1 MTHKMPRAIS
11 IHLSHSR
18 IRIKLFILL
27 VPLVL
32 LTSCHQLFEK
42 AKTDKITTFEE
53 LNKAIIRAEKQVKE
67 NPRSADNHYY
77 LARLLLKDGRIDDAL
92 LSLQKALK
100 YEPEHISC
108 LLTLAKTYW
117 RMYRFQEAE
126 EILARAKSIEPE
138 KEEICLQ
145 EAHFAIGRMDYQ
157 TAKKIFMDVLG
168 KNPKSAGAL
177 YGLASISLTE
187 GKYEESEKFIRQ
199 CLAEGPAFT
208 SAFLTQSLIQRN
220 KQDYKQSA
228 QSVRKAVKLNPFND
242 SARLHLAYVSNIE
255 GKTEEGYRQ
264 TCIALRINPFS
275 LKAHSFLGNGWSPKD
290 YHELKIEANE
300 DDINRIKNL
309 LSKADEA
316 LLNGKY
322 STANDLFSQVLEVSP
337 NNITALIGKGAVNY
351 HQGQYRTAIEWF
363 SKVLDID
370 FDYGLAHY
378 GISQSLFRL
387 KDRINILLADIQKE
401 FASKVVEEPPF
412 MRDVFINYEQLDP
425 ESQKILCLSVRPLR
439 FYLKTLKEA
448 GATFYIM
455 PFHKLL
461 WESPHLGY
469 LKGRRTFDKRLW
481 DDVKGCGGINAT
493 CGWDSV
499 RDVKYLRFNMIAHE
513 FAHLV
518 HPFLPNEIQQEIE
531 RLYKKAKKERMTLDY
546 YANSN
551 KLEYFAVGVEAYVSE
566 KKLPDQ
572 IGTDGNTR
580 RELREKDPDLYK
592 LIDSLSKND
601 KEY

>member
-1 MTHKMPRAIS
+1 MHRAIL
-11 IHLSHSR
+11 IHPSHSR
-18 IRIKLFILL
+18 ICIKLFILL
-27 VPLVL
+27 VPLTL
-32 LTSCHQLFEK
+32 LTSCHQLLEK
-42 AKTDKITTFEE
+42 AKTDRITNFQE
-53 LNKAIIRAEKQVKE
+53 LNKAIIRAERQVKE

-92 LSLQKALK
+92 LSLQKALEF
-100 YEPEHISC
+100 EPEHISC

-126 EILARAKSIEPE
+126 EILARAKSIDPE
-138 KEEICLQ
+138 KEEIRLQ

-187 GKYEESEKFIRQ
+187 GKYEESEKYIRQ
-199 CLAEGPAFT
+199 CLAEDPTFT
-208 SAFLTQSLIQRN
+208 SAFLTQSMIQRN
-220 KQDYKQSA
+220 KQDYEQSA
-228 QSVRKAVKLNPFND
+228 QSVRKAVRLNPFND
-242 SARLHLAYVSNIE
+242 SARLHLAYVLNIE
-255 GKTEEGYRQ
+255 GKIEEGYRQ

-275 LKAHSFLGNGWSPKD
+275 YKAHDYLGNGWSPKD
-290 YHELKIEANE
+290 YHELKSEANE
-300 DDINRIKNL
+300 VDINRIKDL

-316 LLNGKY
+316 MLNGKY
-322 STANDLFSQVLEVSP
+322 STADDLFSQVLEVSP
-337 NNITALIGKGAVNY
+337 NNITALIGKGTVNY
-351 HQGQYRTAIEWF
+351 HQEQYRTAIKWF

-387 KDRINILLADIQKE
+387 KDRINIILADNEKE
-401 FASKVVEEPPF
+401 FTSKVFEEPLF
-412 MRDVFINYEQLDP
+412 IRDVFINYEQLDP
-425 ESQKILCLSVRPLR
+425 EFQKILCFSIHPLR

-448 GATFYIM
+448 GATFYII

-469 LKGRRTFDKRLW
+469 LKGQRTFDKRLY
-481 DDVKGCGGINAT
+481 DDIKGCGGNHAT
-493 CGWDSV
+493 CGWDDV
-499 RDVKYLRFNMIAHE
+499 RDVKYHRFNTIAHE

-531 RLYKKAKKERMTLDY
+531 HLYKKAKKERMTLDY

-580 RELREKDPDLYK
+580 RELLKKDPDLYK
-592 LIDSLSKND
+592 LIESLSKSN
-601 KEY
+601 KGY